1 MSNSTEKTKRLVGLS
16 IFTALVV
23 VLQLVATFVKIGAFP
38 VTLTL
43 VPIVVGAAIYGT
55 KAGAWL
61 GAVFGAVVAIACAT
75 GADPSGS
82 ILWNLDPLVTAL
94 LCLVKG
100 AAAGWAAG
108 AIYNLVARSGAADR
122 QSALVLRS
130 ERAAERSVKRSNVG
144 VACAAG
150 ASPVVNTGIFCA
162 GLYFFFNDTFNEWMS
177 AWVADSGNAANP
189 LLYVFLGLAGVNFV
203 IELALN
209 LVLSPVISRVIYARR
224 RGVI

>member
-108 AIYNLVARSGAADR
+108 AIYNLVARSGAADQ
-122 QSALVLRS
+122 QSALVLSS
-130 ERAAERSVKRSNVG
+130 ERAAKRSNVG
-144 VACAAG
+144 VACAAV

-209 LVLSPVISRVIYARR
+209 LGLSPVISRVIYARR